1 MNDVTFMLDELLTK
15 LAEIKKLQLE
25 IANKEEWETLTQE
38 QREDKQSKLRSA
50 EAIVEPW
57 VVYSREFLAL
67 LIEFTDSTKAPFVS
81 GEIVDRLAAMLNYV
95 LDQLAGPRCSEL
107 KSKDMDKYGF
117 DPKELLSKVL
127 QIYINLSS
135 EPAFLQAVAGEG
147 RSYRKSLFDR
157 ALHIASEK
165 VLKSIEELEIFAAF
179 ANKVEEI
186 RLAMDDEE
194 IDDYPEE
201 FEGTLYGILKVVQRM
216 LMFNC
221 LDPLMATLMKDPVTL
236 PSSKATIDLATIKSH
251 LLSDP
256 TDPFNRVPLK
266 IEDVVPSKHRLF
278 IFIDE

>member
-147 RSYRKSLFDR
+147 RSYSKSLFDR
-157 ALHIASEK
+157 ALHIASER
-165 VLKSIEELEIFAAF
+165 VLKSIEELEVFENFAK
-179 ANKVEEI
+179 KVEEI
-186 RLAMDDEE
+186 RVAMDDED

-201 FEGTLYGILKVVQRM
+201 FEGTLY
-216 LMFNC
+216 
-221 LDPLMATLMKDPVTL
+221 A
-236 PSSKATIDLATIKSH
+236 H
-251 LLSDP
+251 
-256 TDPFNRVPLK
+256 
-266 IEDVVPSKHRLF
+266 
-278 IFIDE
+278 